1 MKNTLKFVTIMAVG
15 LMLGTASCD
24 NDDDNVIE
32 VIDTTGTGT
41 DTTGTPGIDT
51 TGTDTTGVPGTD
63 TTGTDTTGI
72 PTDTTGT
79 DTTGTPGVDTTAINS
94 LRRR

>member
-1 MKNTLKFVTIMAVG
+1 MKNTLKFVSIMAVG

-24 NDDDNVIE
+24 NDDDNI
-32 VIDTTGTGT
+32 IGDYDTTGI

-72 PTDTTGT
+72 PTDTTGI
-79 DTTGTPGVDTTAINS
+79 DTTGTPGIDTTLINS